1 MICFKKG
8 ENKMQL
14 KYIEK
19 YGELINDLKYKI
31 FELKEEIKAETFY
44 DNLVEDLN
52 KSFMLLNYLKERRK
66 REEKRK

>member
-1 MICFKKG
+1 
-8 ENKMQL
+8 MQL

-19 YGELINDLKYKI
+19 YGEFINDLKYKI

-52 KSFMLLNYLKERRK
+52 KSVMLLEYLKERRK
-66 REEKRK
+66 REEKRKWHLIN

>member
-1 MICFKKG
+1 
-8 ENKMQL
+8 MQL

-19 YGELINDLKYKI
+19 YGELINNLKYKI
-31 FELKEEIKAETFY
+31 FELKEEIRAETFY

>member
-1 MICFKKG
+1 
-8 ENKMQL
+8 MQL

-52 KSFMLLNYLKERRK
+52 KSVMLLEYLKERRK

>member
-1 MICFKKG
+1 
-8 ENKMQL
+8 MQL

-19 YGELINDLKYKI
+19 YGEFINDLKYKI

-52 KSFMLLNYLKERRK
+52 KSVMLLEYLKERRK

>member
-1 MICFKKG
+1 
-8 ENKMQL
+8 MQL

>member
-1 MICFKKG
+1 
-8 ENKMQL
+8 MQL

-31 FELKEEIKAETFY
+31 FELNEEIRAETFY
-44 DNLVEDLN
+44 NNLVEDLN
-52 KSFMLLNYLKERRK
+52 KSVMLLEYLKERRK

>member
-1 MICFKKG
+1 
-8 ENKMQL
+8 MQL

-52 KSFMLLNYLKERRK
+52 KSVMLLEYLKERRK
-66 REEKRK
+66 REEKIK

>member
-1 MICFKKG
+1 
-8 ENKMQL
+8 MQL

-52 KSFMLLNYLKERRK
+52 KSIMLLNYLKERRK
-66 REEKRK
+66 REEKIK